1 MSKIGEKLFAPEGVS
16 PDKNTSVIKRFVHWV
31 RHDSFKVI
39 GKYGLTS
46 VIATTVDFLTSYICK
61 YPLAMPSL
69 WSTVTG
75 RSLGALIAFLL
86 HRHWVFIDAEHI
98 KISRLIMRYLAGIAL
113 SMFLNVAG
121 TEILYK
127 TLGIEYMISRF
138 LTAVSVWAIV
148 FIFNRKV
155 VFKQE

>member
-1 MSKIGEKLFAPEGVS
+1 MSKINEKFIATEGS
-16 PDKNTSVIKRFVHWV
+16 LHDENASVVKRFAHWV
-31 RHDSFKVI
+31 RDDGFKLV

-46 VIATTVDFLTSYICK
+46 LAATTVDFLTSYLCK

-75 RSLGALIAFLL
+75 RSFGALVAFLL
-86 HRHWVFIDAEHI
+86 HRHWVFVDAEHI